1 MNPLIVIQTSQGLA
15 KFLLEVDAD
24 CAMSRGVVVASDARH
39 NSKKYSSLV
48 VNALLGAGIKV
59 LWLGN
64 QCVTP
69 LVAFATKWYGAAA
82 GVMIT
87 ASHVSLYCQSCQRCA
102 DRSRILPRT
111 MVTKCLFPFSFL
123 FFFKML
129 N

>member
-1 MNPLIVIQTSQGLA
+1 MNPLIVVQTSQGLA
-15 KFLLEVDAD
+15 KFLLEVDAE
-24 CAMSRGVVVASDARH
+24 CALSRGVVVASDARH

-64 QCVTP
+64 TCVTP

-87 ASHVSLYCQSCQRCA
+87 ASHVGCIITCA
-102 DRSRILPRT
+102 EDLLMIDRTLPRT
-111 MVTKCLFPFSFL
+111 TDTKCWSFILFYLLL
-123 FFFKML
+123 FT
-129 N
+129 

>member
-1 MNPLIVIQTSQGLA
+1 MQAGFAFMNPLIVVQTSQGLA

-24 CAMSRGVVVASDARH
+24 CAASRGVVVASDARH

-64 QCVTP
+64 QCTTP

-87 ASHVSLYCQSCQRCA
+87 ASHVSFYYWFC
-102 DRSRILPRT
+102 
-111 MVTKCLFPFSFL
+111 
-123 FFFKML
+123 
-129 N
+129 

>member
-1 MNPLIVIQTSQGLA
+1 VVQTSQGLA
-15 KFLLEVDAD
+15 KFLLEVDAER
-24 CAMSRGVVVASDARH
+24 ASSRGVVVASDARH

-87 ASHVSLYCQSCQRCA
+87 ASHVGLHGQCCWKYA
-102 DRSRILPRT
+102 DYRQNPASDNGYKVL
-111 MVTKCLFPFSFL
+111 VFFL
-123 FFFKML
+123 STIST
-129 N
+129 